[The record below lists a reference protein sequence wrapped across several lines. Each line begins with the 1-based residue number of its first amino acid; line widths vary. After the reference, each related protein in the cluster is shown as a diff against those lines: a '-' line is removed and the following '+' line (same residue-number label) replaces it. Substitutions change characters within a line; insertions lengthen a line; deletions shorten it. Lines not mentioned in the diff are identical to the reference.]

1 MIQVKN
7 PVKRQSFQYYD
18 LIIAGFVLCLLISN
32 LAATKLVSAGPFI
45 LDGGAI
51 LFPVTY
57 ILDDILTEVYGYRFA
72 RRAIWAAFG
81 GMVLAVACFTIV
93 RYLPFPS
100 EYTDQH
106 SYEAVLGFFPRIVL
120 ASLVAFLVGEFLNS
134 YVLAR
139 LKVKTA
145 GKKLWLRL
153 ISSTVVGELFDT
165 IIFCFIAFGGILQGM
180 DMVNYVLVGWLFKT
194 AVEIIF
200 LPVTYRVIAV
210 LKRVESSDA
219 YDRKTDFTPFSVS
232 LK

>member
-1 MIQVKN
+1 MKN

-81 GMVLAVACFTIV
+81 GMLLAVACFTIV
-93 RYLPFPS
+93 RYLPFPP

-134 YVLAR
+134 YVLAK
-139 LKVKTA
+139 LKIRTA

-153 ISSTVVGELFDT
+153 IGSTVVGELFDT
-165 IIFCFIAFGGILQGM
+165 IIFCLIAFGGILHGL

-194 AVEIIF
+194 AVEIVF
-200 LPVTYRVIAV
+200 LPVTYRAIKM
-210 LKRVESSDA
+210 LKRAEGSDA
-219 YDRKTDFTPFSVS
+219 YDRETNFTPLSVS
-232 LK
+232 LD